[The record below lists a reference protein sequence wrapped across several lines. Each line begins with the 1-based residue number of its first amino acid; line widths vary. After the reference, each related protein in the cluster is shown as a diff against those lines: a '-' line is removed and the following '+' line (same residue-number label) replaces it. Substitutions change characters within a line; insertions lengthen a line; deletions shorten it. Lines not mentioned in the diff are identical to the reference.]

1 MTLLRGFWKNRAQ
14 SLPLHRPYSCAI
26 ELLPGTPLPT
36 NHLYSLFL
44 PERKAIEKYISESLS
59 AGIIPPLEWR
69 RVFLCGKKKDKTLPS
84 CIDYCG
90 LNKNTI
96 KNKYPLPLLTFAFE
110 LLQGVTIFSKLDL
123 RNAYHLVH
131 FREGEEWKTPTW
143 GISSTWLCPSA

>member
-1 MTLLRGFWKNRAQ
+1 MHSHSLCTVLTAVLLNCSPALHCQPIISIASSSLRERLLRNT
-14 SLPLHRPYSCAI
+14 SLNP
-26 ELLPGTPLPT
+26 
-36 NHLYSLFL
+36 FL
-44 PERKAIEKYISESLS
+44 PASFAL
-59 AGIIPPLEWR
+59 PPLEWR